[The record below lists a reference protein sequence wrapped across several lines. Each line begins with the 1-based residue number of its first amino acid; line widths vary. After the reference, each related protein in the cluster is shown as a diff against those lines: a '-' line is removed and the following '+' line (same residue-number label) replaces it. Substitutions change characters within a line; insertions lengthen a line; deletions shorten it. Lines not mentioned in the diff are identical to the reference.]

1 MTDKRRAVR
10 VVPRRAITVAIDEN
24 GVPRAYGVVANI
36 SDGGACICTD
46 RVFPIG
52 ETLTVQLSFA
62 GQEKL
67 VPLECY
73 VIWCGS
79 DAENTYRYGLQWV
92 HPAGSQLRRLIRD
105 C

>member
-1 MTDKRRAVR
+1 MERRDDRVR
-10 VVPRRAITVAIDEN
+10 PRTPVTAAIEEFERAFAF
-24 GVPRAYGVVANI
+24 GVVANI

>member
-1 MTDKRRAVR
+1 MGERRAARVR
-10 VVPRRAITVAIDEN
+10 PRSAVTAAIEEFE
-24 GVPRAYGVVANI
+24 RAYAFGVVADI
-36 SDGGACICTD
+36 SEGGVCICTD
-46 RVFPIG
+46 CVFPIG
-52 ETLTVQLSFA
+52 ETLTVQLSFR
-62 GQEKL
+62 GQEQP

-79 DAENTYRYGLQWV
+79 DAGDTYRYGLQWV